1 MGDEVIPERLRP
13 LVGGPEGRRGGLP
26 RAYAEPVSDTER
38 PVSGTETAPGPGA
51 AGGTTVA
58 PARPTPDLDDGDH
71 DRMAHIVLEGYTPKD
86 GDFVSAGPSV
96 VEGIVNRTAVRALC
110 GKEWVPGRDPRRYG
124 LCPTCKEIA
133 ESMGW
138 KIPAS

>member
-1 MGDEVIPERLRP
+1 MVRSA
-13 LVGGPEGRRGGLP
+13 GPSEGIELHP
-26 RAYAEPVSDTER
+26 
-38 PVSGTETAPGPGA
+38 
-51 AGGTTVA
+51 AGSTTLA
-58 PARPTPDLDDGDH
+58 PARPEPDIDDGDH
-71 DRMAHIVLEGYTPKD
+71 DRFAHIVLEGYTPKKG
-86 GDFVSAGPSV
+86 GDYVALGPSV

-110 GKEWVPGRDPRRYG
+110 GKEWVPGRDPKRYG

>member
-1 MGDEVIPERLRP
+1 MREKVIPERVRP
-13 LVGGPEGRRGGLP
+13 LVGGRGGRRGGLA
-26 RAYAEPVSDTER
+26 RAYAEA
-38 PVSGTETAPGPGA
+38 VSGTETAPRPGE
-51 AGGTTVA
+51 AGGTTLA
-58 PARPTPDLDDGDH
+58 PARPAPDLDDGDH
-71 DRMAHIVLEGYTPKD
+71 DRMAHIVLEGYTPKG

-133 ESMGW
+133 ESLGW
-138 KIPAS
+138 KIPAG